1 MPFMLS
7 SLLRQINVLK
17 SADALLAKK
26 NKLLCEKLGA
36 YHSSYAGV
44 TNGGFET
51 GNLTGWIVANEGCC
65 NVWSAYSG
73 TLSPVSGITFAAP
86 PQGVYAAT
94 SYFIPT
100 GPGSHIMY
108 QDLVLK
114 KFQSHNLT
122 FILYYDNSRTGLLIP
137 PGEFCTPDTLD
148 YKMETQC
155 NQQYRVDVMDP
166 AAPVDSVASG
176 DVLATLFRTEVGA
189 PPTLAPTPMAFDLS
203 AFAGRTV
210 RLRFSQVDNRG
221 FFLAFV
227 DAVNLQS
234 TC

>member
-51 GNLTGWIVANEGCC
+51 GNLTGWIVANEG
-65 NVWSAYSG
+65 NGVWSAYSG
-73 TLSPVSGITFAAP
+73 TLSPVSGLTIAATGQFTYT

-94 SYFIPT
+94 SDQT

-122 FILYYDNSRTGLLIP
+122 LILYYDNQA
-137 PGEFCTPDTLD
+137 GEFCTPDTLD
-148 YKMETQC
+148 PKIAC

-189 PPTLAPTPMAFDLS
+189 PRTLAPTPMAYDLS

-210 RLRFSQVDNRG
+210 RLRFSEVDNQSN
-221 FFLAFV
+221 FLASV

>member
-1 MPFMLS
+1 MLS

-51 GNLTGWIVANEGCC
+51 GDLTGWIVANEG
-65 NVWSAYSG
+65 NGVWSAYSG
-73 TLSPVSGITFAAP
+73 TLSPVSGLTIADSVNNNDGQFTYTP
-86 PQGVYAAT
+86 KLGVYAAT
-94 SYFIPT
+94 SDQT

-122 FILYYDNSRTGLLIP
+122 LILYYDNRA
-137 PGEFCTPDTLD
+137 GEFCTPDTLD
-148 YKMETQC
+148 PKIAC

-189 PPTLAPTPMAFDLS
+189 PPTLAPTPMAYDLS

-210 RLRFSQVDNRG
+210 RLRFSEVDNQNN
-221 FFLAFV
+221 FLASV

>member
-51 GNLTGWIVANEGCC
+51 GNLTGWIVANEGDG
-65 NVWSAYSG
+65 VWSAYSG
-73 TLSPVSGITFAAP
+73 TLSPVTGLTIAAP

-94 SYFIPT
+94 TDQT

-122 FILYYDNSRTGLLIP
+122 LILYYDNQA
-137 PGEFCTPDTLD
+137 GEFCTPDTLD
-148 YKMETQC
+148 PKIAC

-189 PPTLAPTPMAFDLS
+189 PPTLAPTPMAYDLS

-210 RLRFSQVDNRG
+210 RLRFSEVDNQSN
-221 FFLAFV
+221 FLASV